1 MEPQVSYKKTAGR
14 PQYGPPLGAELWQYM
29 TRYDTIWQEMA
40 LDMTV
45 SYDASKG
52 EGAAPLGH
60 VCPLMTASPVG
71 HYQH

>member
-1 MEPQVSYKKTAGR
+1 
-14 PQYGPPLGAELWQYM
+14 M
-29 TRYDTIWQEMA
+29 TLDMT

-45 SYDASKG
+45 SYDGKV
-52 EGAAPLGH
+52 EGAPPLGH